1 MHRYI
6 KNPDGT
12 YSQYDRKGAFV
23 QIVSPDLPLLTTRSH
38 VVPVTGNC
46 YLLYVNRQTTAQ
58 DLPMTL
64 KPANESPPEGWFLEK
79 ALVDLK

>member
-1 MHRYI
+1 
-6 KNPDGT
+6 
-12 YSQYDRKGAFV
+12 
-23 QIVSPDLPLLTTRSH
+23 